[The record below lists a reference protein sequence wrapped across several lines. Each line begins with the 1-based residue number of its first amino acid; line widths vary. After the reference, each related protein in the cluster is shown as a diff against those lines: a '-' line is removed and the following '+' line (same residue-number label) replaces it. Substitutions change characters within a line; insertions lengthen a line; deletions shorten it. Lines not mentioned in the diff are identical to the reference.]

1 MSQPPSNHNSTT
13 KMRHSAL
20 TSKPPFW
27 AFSFLLVLLIQ
38 GCASTPETPL
48 TLTLTQPHNWQT
60 TIAQISA
67 IDHWAFSGKIGV
79 RVPERIDS
87 AVINRWQQDDNQF
100 TIDLSSAIFGLGATR
115 IEGNPDFI
123 TMTESGE
130 EPITSYNPRGLIQQ
144 HIGWPLPIAQ
154 LRYWVK
160 GIPAPE
166 RTQTDQVT
174 ALKFDDKGQLSQLN
188 QNGWQIN
195 LSKYAL
201 FGQVNLPRK
210 VVLRQ
215 HQAKITVIINEW
227 QLH

>member
-1 MSQPPSNHNSTT
+1 MKSPAQI
-13 KMRHSAL
+13 
-20 TSKPPFW
+20 SKSPFW
-27 AFSFLLVLLIQ
+27 ATSLLLALLLQ
-38 GCASTPETPL
+38 GCASTLDTPL
-48 TLTLTQPHNWQT
+48 TLTLTQPPNWQE

-67 IDHWAFSGKIGV
+67 LDHWEFSGKIGV

-87 AVINRWQQDDNQF
+87 AVINRWQQEDTHF

-130 EPITSYNPRGLIQQ
+130 DPVTSYRPKELIQQ
-144 HIGWPLPIAQ
+144 HIGWPLPISQ

-160 GIPAPE
+160 GIPAPV
-166 RTQTDQVT
+166 QSSKDQIKE
-174 ALKFDDKGQLSQLN
+174 LKFDDSGQLSQLN

-195 LSKYAL
+195 YSKYSRL
-201 FGQVNLPRK
+201 NNVNLPRK

-215 HQAKITVIINEW
+215 QQAKITVIINEW